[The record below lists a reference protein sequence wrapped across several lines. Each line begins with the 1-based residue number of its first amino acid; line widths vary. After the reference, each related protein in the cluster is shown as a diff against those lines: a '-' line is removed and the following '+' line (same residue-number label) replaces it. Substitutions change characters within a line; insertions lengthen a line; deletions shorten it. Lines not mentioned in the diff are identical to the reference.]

1 MNILFLSVFYPFAI
15 PFFSYSFSVFS
26 SEGDEKQRCRSGRSL
41 RGCEYVMGVRVD
53 LGYRDASASKNIDE
67 MKQMKAVLP

>member
-1 MNILFLSVFYPFAI
+1 MTILFLSVFYPFAI
-15 PFFSYSFSVFS
+15 PFFSYSFSVFN

-41 RGCEYVMGVRVD
+41 RGCDGVRVD
-53 LGYRDASASKNIDE
+53 LGYRDASESKNIDE